1 MYNNELLL
9 NFTDDFNNDIS
20 TSMGSK
26 YNITITKF
34 RDEKALLS
42 FTDKNNNKI
51 DVPEDLK
58 LYLKFDE
65 DNYNL
70 IKYYDKNTNT
80 YSLYANEN
88 YKIVNIHEKITLLIE
103 NKKLFVITKI

>member
-1 MYNNELLL
+1 MYDFNAVL
-9 NFTDDFNNDIS
+9 NFTDDFNNEI
-20 TSMGSK
+20 TTTMGSK
-26 YNITITKF
+26 YNIKIYKI
-34 RDEKALLS
+34 DNEKALLS
-42 FTDKNNNKI
+42 FTDKNYNI
-51 DVPEDLK
+51 IEVPEDLK

-88 YKIVNIHEKITLLIE
+88 YKLVNIHEKITLLIE
-103 NKKLFVITKI
+103 NKKLFVFTKI